1 LVDDPTAERYGLE
14 IAAEAELKSGSLYPI
29 LARLEE
35 LGWVESRW
43 EEVDPVAA
51 GRPRRRY
58 YRLTGS
64 GVKHAERELHQAVQR
79 LVLLRTLQPGTTS

>member
-1 LVDDPTAERYGLE
+1 MPRRLSTSTLAVLRSLVDDPTAERYGLE
-14 IAAEAELKSGSLYPI
+14 IAAE
-29 LARLEE
+29 
-35 LGWVESRW
+35 
-43 EEVDPVAA
+43 A